1 MSIRYRNYIL
11 FYLKTLCIVVLIF
24 FNKHLLSQQVFYQD
38 ICNCGVTGAGF
49 STSTGFGSGSFDIYI
64 EPGSIVNKA
73 FLFIQ
78 RFGNAKETNIILNNK
93 SYNFN
98 YNNQVSANFT
108 LPFTDS
114 LSAVHAIDI
123 TGDIQTSQNTYD
135 ITIPVQNN
143 QSINVAYGNV
153 YLYVIYENP
162 SLTPTTTTV
171 FLNNYDMTHEEESY
185 SSINLNPVN
194 NNYPIGFATY
204 TDRLGNIP
212 STHDGS
218 YIIVENNLL
227 GLVKGTDQ
235 VNNLWGGAGVK
246 GHFYY
251 QNNQLYGLDDDVPNN
266 TMGGSD
272 GLADISSYLSNLT
285 TNLNWKLVWER
296 PNTFYNI
303 YSGFFLTYTSS
314 CDTFTTTVTQDT
326 TICYGE
332 TLQLQ
337 ATGGQIYEWTAVTD
351 PASGLDVLSCTDCP
365 NPVFTGNSSQ
375 VYTVRIWN
383 NDSCSVVKPVR
394 IGVSQPEEIKTEM
407 LRSICSFSTGK
418 ITVLDLPDKAV
429 QLGAVTPN
437 GDTISPS
444 LEDVFSELAAGDYS
458 VFYIDE
464 FGCSVDT
471 LITVEP
477 IINTVAQFNAY
488 PKKGTAPIQIN
499 LTNQS
504 QNATDYSWWL
514 NNEYQGNSFSRFYT
528 DTSGVYEIELIAWRN
543 DSICAD
549 TTSFTVIV
557 FDSLVVTL
565 PNVFTPNN
573 DGVNDYFN
581 IETNLPVVYELSIL
595 NRWGNVLFENKG
607 KLTKGTNNLW
617 NGKTKNSKIVTDG
630 TYFYIIS
637 FQLDEEEVNC
647 EITECEVR
655 KEGFVQVFGR

>member
-194 NNYPIGFATY
+194 NNFPIGFATY

-218 YIIVENNLL
+218 YIFVENNLL
-227 GLVKGTDQ
+227 GLIKGTDQ

-251 QNNQLYGLDDDVPNN
+251 QNNQLYGLDDDIPNN

-296 PNTFYNI
+296 PNTF
-303 YSGFFLTYTSS
+303 
-314 CDTFTTTVTQDT
+314 
-326 TICYGE
+326 
-332 TLQLQ
+332 
-337 ATGGQIYEWTAVTD
+337 
-351 PASGLDVLSCTDCP
+351 
-365 NPVFTGNSSQ
+365 
-375 VYTVRIWN
+375 
-383 NDSCSVVKPVR
+383 
-394 IGVSQPEEIKTEM
+394 
-407 LRSICSFSTGK
+407 
-418 ITVLDLPDKAV
+418 
-429 QLGAVTPN
+429 
-437 GDTISPS
+437 
-444 LEDVFSELAAGDYS
+444 
-458 VFYIDE
+458 
-464 FGCSVDT
+464 
-471 LITVEP
+471 
-477 IINTVAQFNAY
+477 

-514 NNEYQGNSFSRFYT
+514 NNEYQGNSFSGFYT
-528 DTSGVYEIELIAWRN
+528 DTSGIYEIELIAWRN

-581 IETNLPVVYELSIL
+581 IETNLPVSYELAIL
-595 NRWGNVLFENKG
+595 NRWGNVLFENNG
-607 KLTKGTNNLW
+607 KLVKGTHNLW
-617 NGKTKNSKIVTDG
+617 DGKTKNSELVTDG